1 MHYGRIIENDVANG
15 PGIRVSL
22 FVSGCRNHC
31 PGCFNQET
39 WDFNFG
45 EEYNDQVAARIL
57 KVLDNPYIEGLTI
70 LGGEPFEEENQP
82 EVKKLLDQVRQK
94 YGSAKT
100 IWMYTG
106 YLLDKDLKP
115 GGRKHTD
122 YTDSILSMADVIVDG
137 PFLDEKKDLML
148 RFKGSSNQRIWHKS
162 EEFNNVFWNFP
173 ALE

>member
-45 EEYNDQVAARIL
+45 EEYTEQVAARIL
-57 KVLDNPYIEGLTI
+57 EVLDNPYIEGLTI

-82 EVKKLLDQVRQK
+82 EVRKLLLEVRNRF
-94 YGSAKT
+94 GSSKT
-100 IWMYTG
+100 VWIYTG
-106 YLLDKDLKP
+106 YLLDRDLKP
-115 GGRKHTD
+115 GGRKYTDHTD
-122 YTDSILSMADVIVDG
+122 DILKMADVIVDG
-137 PFLDEKKDLML
+137 PFIEDKKNLML
-148 RFKGSSNQRIWHKS
+148 RFKGSSNQRIWQKS
-162 EEFNNVFWNFP
+162 KEQSNVFWSFP
-173 ALE
+173 SES